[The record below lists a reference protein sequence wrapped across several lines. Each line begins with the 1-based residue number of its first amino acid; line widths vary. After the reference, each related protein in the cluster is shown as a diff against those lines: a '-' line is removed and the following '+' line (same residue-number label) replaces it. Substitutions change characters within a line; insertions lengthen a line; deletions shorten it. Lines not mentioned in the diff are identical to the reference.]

1 MPQSLGPIDV
11 YCDAPPYPIIQAC
24 NRIGLHRPEDVRWC
38 RMSHL
43 MSKHDGRGESIGHHG
58 WRVLLGTGKSG
69 PMGCDCGQPLPG
81 LEKCTFTFIT
91 GREVSYMMG
100 QCTRC
105 HAVFWEDA

>member
-1 MPQSLGPIDV
+1 MPQSLGPIEV

-43 MSKHDGRGESIGHHG
+43 LDGQDDQGEAVGSHG
-58 WRVLLGTGKSG
+58 WRMLLGNKPSSS
-69 PMGCDCGQPLPG
+69 CDCGHPLPV

-91 GREVSYMMG
+91 GREVSYLIG
-100 QCTRC
+100 QCPRC

>member
-1 MPQSLGPIDV
+1 MPQSLGPIEV

-38 RMSHL
+38 RRSHL
-43 MSKHDGRGESIGHHG
+43 LDRPDGPGEAVGSHG
-58 WRVLLGTGKSG
+58 WRMLLGMNRSG
-69 PMGCDCGQPLPG
+69 SACDCGHPLPV

-91 GREVSYMMG
+91 GREVSYLIG
-100 QCTRC
+100 QCPRC